1 MNDPYLVRR
10 LDHPLLGD
18 AYLATLAASGALFA
32 LADWGFLMGLLCGVA
47 LGVPAISL
55 TAAVHRLL
63 ARHDPRGHRSRLL
76 ACLALAS
83 VVAGLGLVWVGP
95 AALPVGPAVLAFT
108 AIRTVLRDRHVLTD
122 SPLPAPLPALDRTPS
137 PDL

>member
-18 AYLATLAASGALFA
+18 TYLATIFATGALFA

-63 ARHDPRGHRSRLL
+63 ARHDPRGRRSRLL
-76 ACLALAS
+76 ACLTPAS

-95 AALPVGPAVLAFT
+95 AALPVGAALLAFT
-108 AIRTVLRDRHVLTD
+108 AIRTVLRDRHVFTD
-122 SPLPAPLPALDRTPS
+122 GPLPAPAITS